1 MRAQGIYIP
10 ASGQKVGEV
19 LTYIME
25 KTDLSISFNKK
36 EMDRYSVSVD
46 STFSDG
52 ESAARYVLQGLP
64 YKIKV
69 IDKVL
74 VISPLYGNS
83 NISGQV
89 RDMRSDETLPFTSI
103 ICEGRRYM
111 SDINGN
117 FAISTSHE
125 GAGVQ
130 LSYLG
135 YRTVDTTLNSGN
147 GYVLYLTESNIK
159 LREILIKEYE
169 SSNALKPGEKSGVIR
184 INHLIAKYLPGNG
197 DNSVFNLLRLMPG
210 VRAAGEPS
218 GFSVWGSK
226 AGESAVIFDGSRLFS
241 MNGYNE
247 QISSVNPFMVKEIRV
262 LKGGYGPEFGNQTGA
277 IAQITG
283 RGGSRERAELNA
295 NINNLTANIYGSVP
309 ISGKSALSASY
320 RQTYYGLYDNEVLN
334 PYGKRTST
342 PAAGNGHSSQ
352 GNTKRD
358 VYITPDYSFR
368 DANIR
373 YSGESGNALSALISI
388 YGASDSF
395 TYSLSDSDSEMEAK
409 ENNRQF
415 TGSASLDYRHKEG
428 AITRFSA
435 NFSSLNKEGDKVVRI
450 PGGAYY
456 SLEDNN
462 SVAEGAIKIS
472 HSTRTFI
479 GGSLEAGAE
488 FSGFRTSTNG
498 LPGEKIKEA
507 VYADKQISFKN
518 FSMTLGFRGDI
529 YKEKFYFQPRL
540 SAILDIGSN
549 LSLSGSWGIY
559 NQFLGKVP
567 VIYEE
572 VAPTL
577 VWTLLG
583 SGGYPVL
590 KAYHTIVGATWN
602 TKNISVTIDGFN
614 RQNRGIAQII
624 YSNNNSSIKTGNAEI
639 TGVDLF
645 IKWEKGGNQLFL
657 STTAA
662 SASETYS
669 DSREYLY
676 NPLEI
681 KGGGVVDL
689 EPFRISG
696 TYVYGKGYLNA
707 FGTGR
712 YSSFGADE
720 YSRLDLSATYSFKI
734 GRAGF
739 RTGLSILNVLNTDN
753 RKMLEIVPISQRGS
767 QGGGYTTLN
776 LYAESIPF
784 TPTLYLEINF

>member
-1 MRAQGIYIP
+1 MHAQGFYIP
-10 ASGQKVGEV
+10 ASGQRVGEV

-25 KTDLSISFNKK
+25 KSDLSISFNKK
-36 EMDRYSVSVD
+36 ELDRYSVSVD

-52 ESAARYVLQGLP
+52 ESAVRYVLQGLP

-74 VISPLYGNS
+74 VISPLYGGY

-89 RDMRSDETLPFTSI
+89 RDKKSNEKLPFTSI

-117 FAISTSHE
+117 YAISTKHE
-125 GAGVQ
+125 GTGVR

-135 YRTVDTTLNSGN
+135 YRTLDTILNSGHEQII
-147 GYVLYLTESNIK
+147 YLKESNIQ
-159 LREILIKEYE
+159 LREVLIKEFE
-169 SSNALKPGEKSGVIR
+169 SGNALKPGEKSGVIR

-283 RGGSRERAELNA
+283 KGGNRERAELKA

-309 ISGKSALSASY
+309 ISGKSTLSASY
-320 RQTYYGLYDNEVLN
+320 RQTYYGLYDNEALN
-334 PYGKRTST
+334 PYGKRTKT
-342 PAAGNGHSSQ
+342 TGVGNEHSSQ
-352 GNTKRD
+352 GNNKRE

-373 YSGESGNALSALISI
+373 YSGESGKTLSALISI
-388 YGASDSF
+388 YGASDKFS
-395 TYSLSDSDSEMEAK
+395 YSLSDYDSELDASET
-409 ENNRQF
+409 NTQF
-415 TGSASLDYRHKEG
+415 AGSASLDIKHKNG
-428 AITRFSA
+428 AITRFST
-435 NFSSLNKEGDKVVRI
+435 NFSSLDKEGDKLVRI
-450 PGGAYY
+450 PGGSYY

-479 GGSLEAGAE
+479 GGSLETGAE

-498 LPGEKIKEA
+498 LPGEQIKEA
-507 VYADKQISFKN
+507 VYADKQISFRN
-518 FSMTLGFRGDI
+518 FSMTFGFRGDL

-590 KAYHTIVGATWN
+590 KAYHAIVGATWN

-645 IKWEKGGNQLFL
+645 IKWERGAISFSSRLLQLQPQRYIQIHGRTL
-657 STTAA
+657 STLL
-662 SASETYS
+662 
-669 DSREYLY
+669 R
-676 NPLEI
+676 
-681 KGGGVVDL
+681 
-689 EPFRISG
+689 
-696 TYVYGKGYLNA
+696 
-707 FGTGR
+707 
-712 YSSFGADE
+712 
-720 YSRLDLSATYSFKI
+720 
-734 GRAGF
+734 
-739 RTGLSILNVLNTDN
+739 
-753 RKMLEIVPISQRGS
+753 
-767 QGGGYTTLN
+767 
-776 LYAESIPF
+776 
-784 TPTLYLEINF
+784 